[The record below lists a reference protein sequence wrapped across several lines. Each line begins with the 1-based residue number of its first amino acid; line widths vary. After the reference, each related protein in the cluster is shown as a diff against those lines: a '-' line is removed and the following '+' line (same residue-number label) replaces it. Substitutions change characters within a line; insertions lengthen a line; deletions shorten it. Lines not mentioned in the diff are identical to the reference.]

1 MPQMKNLFKLLSFI
15 LILSCCNFLSA
26 QESNDIPETIPENFK
41 KRSPIYDY
49 SEKQLNNVD
58 TIPDFTSN
66 SQKLKVTGTIY
77 ESDGIT
83 PAKNVLL
90 FIHHTDENGN
100 FELKRQNKKRYV
112 HHRGWVKTDADGKYT
127 FYTFVPGKYVY
138 GNELTQILPIVK
150 EPNKPE
156 YKIETFLFDNDPL
169 LTGKCRK
176 KVEETNPKRILT
188 LKLNKEEGLFEA
200 KRDIVLGKE
209 ATVSY

>member
-1 MPQMKNLFKLLSFI
+1 MKKLITLLTFAAFS
-15 LILSCCNFLSA
+15 LLQA
-26 QESNDIPETIPENFK
+26 QETANLPENFK

-49 SEKQLNNVD
+49 SEKKLNNVD
-58 TIPDFTSN
+58 TIPDFEAK
-66 SQKLKVTGTIY
+66 SQKLKITGTIY

-127 FYTFVPGKYVY
+127 FYTFVPGNYMY
-138 GNELTQILPIVK
+138 SNELKQILPIVK

-156 YKIETFLFDNDPL
+156 YKIETFLFDDDPL
-169 LTGKCRK
+169 LTGKCRT
-176 KVEETNPKRILT
+176 KVEETNPNRI
-188 LKLNKEEGLFEA
+188 LKLNKKEGLFEA
-200 KRDIVLGKE
+200 TRDIVLGQE
-209 ATVSY
+209 GEPSF

>member
-1 MPQMKNLFKLLSFI
+1 MKNLITLFSFV
-15 LILSCCNFLSA
+15 LILSCFNFLSA
-26 QESNDIPETIPENFK
+26 QDSTGESEDIPKNYK

-58 TIPDFTSN
+58 TIPDFAAN

-77 ESDGIT
+77 ENDGVT
-83 PAKNVLL
+83 PAKNVML
-90 FIHHTDENGN
+90 FIHHTDENGD

-112 HHRGWVKTDADGKYT
+112 HHRGWVKTDSDGKYT
-127 FYTFVPGKYVY
+127 FYTFVPGKYLY
-138 GNELTQILPIVK
+138 SNELTQILPIIK

-200 KRDIVLGKE
+200 KRDIVLGRE
-209 ATVSY
+209 ETESYSY

>member
-1 MPQMKNLFKLLSFI
+1 MKNLITLLTFTCLFISFNI
-15 LILSCCNFLSA
+15 LQA
-26 QESNDIPETIPENFK
+26 QDTAEIPKNYK

-58 TIPDFTSN
+58 TIPDFASK
-66 SQKLKVTGTIY
+66 SQKLKITGTIF
-77 ESDGIT
+77 ENDGVT
-83 PAKNVLL
+83 PAKNVML
-90 FIHHTDENGN
+90 FIHHTDENGD

-127 FYTFVPGKYVY
+127 FYTFVPGKYIF

-156 YKIETFLFDNDPL
+156 YKIETFLFDDDPL
-169 LTGKCRK
+169 LTGKCRS
-176 KVEETNPKRILT
+176 KVEQTNPNRI
-188 LKLNKEEGLFEA
+188 LKLNKKEGLFEA

-209 ATVSY
+209 ATSEY

>member
-1 MPQMKNLFKLLSFI
+1 MKNLITLFSFV
-15 LILSCCNFLSA
+15 LILSCLNFLSA
-26 QESNDIPETIPENFK
+26 QDSTDLSKDIPKNYK

-58 TIPDFTSN
+58 TIPDFATN

-77 ESDGIT
+77 ENDGVT
-83 PAKNVLL
+83 PAKNVML
-90 FIHHTDENGN
+90 FIHHTDENGD

-112 HHRGWVKTDADGKYT
+112 HHRGWVKTDSDGKYT
-127 FYTFVPGKYVY
+127 FYTFVPGKYLY
-138 GNELTQILPIVK
+138 GNELTQILPIIK

-169 LTGKCRK
+169 LTGKCRQ

-200 KRDIVLGKE
+200 KRDIVLGRE
-209 ATVSY
+209 ETESYSY